1 MLTLALLLLQGL
13 GACTTTTSEPTPAPE
28 PAAPVNGTP
37 VNGEA
42 KAPVKPF
49 TGFPNAVR
57 PEKNPFS
64 VRAAPVTLEAGGS
77 GQAELVFK
85 VPPGTYLYREMAKV
99 QVLEAGPVDIE
110 AADLP
115 PGVMRFDEA
124 FGREREVWEVDAIAL
139 LPLTAPPQV
148 GSYTVLVDVSYQGCR
163 GGLCFMPANSQLELT
178 LNVTESK

>member
-1 MLTLALLLLQGL
+1 MLTPALLLLQGL
-13 GACTTTTSEPTPAPE
+13 IACTTPSPAPAPE
-28 PAAPVNGTP
+28 PAPVAPAAEPLG
-37 VNGEA
+37 
-42 KAPVKPF
+42 KPF
-49 TGFPNAVR
+49 AGFPNAVR

-64 VRAAPVTLEAGGS
+64 VTAAPVTLVAGGS

-85 VPPGTYLYREMAKV
+85 VPQGTYLYREMAKV
-99 QVLEAGPVDIE
+99 QVLEAGSVDIE

-124 FGREREVWEVDAIAL
+124 FGREREVWELDAVAL
-139 LPLTAPPQV
+139 LPLTAPTTV
-148 GSYTVLVDVSYQGCR
+148 GTYTILLDVGYQGCR